1 MNMNIRKQLRIE
13 TQPQIEIWW
22 PDGKGNTKKI
32 ELDHTSTD
40 KGDDEI
46 DIDITEPDEDEKP
59 N

>member
-1 MNMNIRKQLRIE
+1 MNIRKQMRIE
-13 TQPQIEIWW
+13 TQPQIEIWG

>member
-1 MNMNIRKQLRIE
+1 MNMNIRKQMRIE

-22 PDGKGNTKKI
+22 PDGKGNTNKI

>member
-1 MNMNIRKQLRIE
+1 MRIE

-22 PDGKGNTKKI
+22 PDGKGNTNKI

>member
-1 MNMNIRKQLRIE
+1 MNIRKQMTIE

-40 KGDDEI
+40 KGYDEI